1 MVVVISNY
9 QKNLTNQK
17 KFWLIFKMLMIMN
30 PLNGVS
36 FSAGANHNRRIMRK
50 AKKYFVKKCLKNTK
64 LPKN

>member
-1 MVVVISNY
+1 
-9 QKNLTNQK
+9 
-17 KFWLIFKMLMIMN
+17 MLMIMN